1 MAIIPRS
8 QRPAAPNAVALPYID
23 TGAER
28 IGRAVASFGNAVGNL
43 GETVARVES
52 RDASEQEDFEY
63 KLGVSEF
70 INKEQLGLDDQLYNY
85 QGDGKDLV
93 QGWDQGYQQRAQEFL
108 KSVPQARQTH
118 AALTLSH
125 ARGQFQSK
133 TQNAAQGFLTQ
144 SNLARTDGELGRL
157 AATVGG
163 NFDNIGPA
171 LARADA
177 VISAIPGITETQRQT
192 KREEAATLMVRQ
204 WATDATPEEKEARL
218 GQIESQATE
227 WAKTRGL
234 EKDGGAPQSDASA
247 KLTSGRS
254 LGPAHGWAASD
265 TRWKGLNQYQK
276 AAAMALLEADGGK
289 LEDARN
295 AAGAM
300 VNRASKDGEDL
311 GAHVSRRIYQPTMEK
326 AQQARLG
333 AVLASPEFKQLT
345 GWVEGRVLGK
355 EADPVGGA
363 THFLAS
369 EKTMLALEAR
379 EPRKYRSWRSWSK
392 FDETSGSYQGVITR
406 DGSHAFLAPEGGVDL
421 FKSGTQVADASGGTG
436 RAVDTMQDAMLRTL
450 LKVRPQL
457 VEEVTKE
464 REKRSA
470 QAWFQGVAS
479 GQVAVNPADGES
491 RKEIDKQSL
500 TARMGE
506 TLYAGGPEQV
516 NAAVGIVQQMQY
528 APRDVFEAFKG
539 MAQGENAERK
549 ALAYEAVISVVETT
563 PHAFDGHAG
572 AEKLI
577 EEAQVY
583 SSLRNV
589 GDDPKKAL
597 ARMAELQSPEHRKL
611 AAARDKEADVF
622 IAKEITDKELTHQL
636 SRGGL
641 GDWLNRP
648 DVGGDADPNATLRIM
663 GEFKERA
670 REHFVKW
677 GDKDLAQTL
686 AARDLMKTYGVSDLF
701 DRKQIMKY
709 PPERLFPPVGADG
722 HKWIGD
728 QLKEDIKDR
737 LGLEVGDDQ
746 VSLRGDHRTAKEISL
761 GQTPSYLVVIKREK
775 GQAPE
780 ILRWAPD
787 ATRAQGGAKAKFE
800 AEREKA
806 KKSPTFESGETP
818 GQQAPILEPGDPRF
832 KAPPNTFDSFG
843 G

>member
-8 QRPAAPNAVALPYID
+8 QRPAAPNAVALPYVD
-23 TGAER
+23 TGADR
-28 IGRAVASFGNAVGNL
+28 IGRAVAGFGNAVSSL
-43 GETVARVES
+43 GETVAREQS
-52 RDASEQEDFEY
+52 KEIGEQEDFEY

-70 INKEQLGLDDQLYNY
+70 LNNEQLGLDDHLYNY
-85 QGDGKDLV
+85 KGDGKDLT
-93 QGWDQGYQQRAQEFL
+93 QSWDQGYQQRAQEFL
-108 KSVPQARQTH
+108 KTVPQARQTH

-125 ARGQFQSK
+125 ARGGFQSK
-133 TQNAAQGFLTQ
+133 AQNASQGFLTQ

-163 NFDNIGPA
+163 NFDQIGPA

-177 VISAIPGITETQRQT
+177 VISAIPGITETQRQA
-192 KREEAATLMVRQ
+192 KREEAAALMVRQ

-218 GQIESQATE
+218 GQIESQAKAWSE
-227 WAKTRGL
+227 QQGLAKTGQDVRSPAGAPAVKTSERGL
-234 EKDGGAPQSDASA
+234 KFIRDQEGFYETAYFDVKGYSVGYGSFGAKKGEKITREEAEVRMRSEVAKIEGELAEKIKAPLSQGQHDSLVSMFYNLGTGKGRLDRVAEMVN
-247 KLTSGRS
+247 SGRADDV
-254 LGPAHGWAASD
+254 PDYMAQF
-265 TRWKGLNQYQK
+265 TR
-276 AAAMALLEADGGK
+276 AGGK
-289 LEDARN
+289 KLAGLERRRN
-295 AAGAM
+295 DEI
-300 VNRASKDGEDL
+300 NLFRS
-311 GAHVSRRIYQPTMEK
+311 
-326 AQQARLG
+326 
-333 AVLASPEFKQLT
+333 
-345 GWVEGRVLGK
+345 
-355 EADPVGGA
+355 GGD
-363 THFLAS
+363 
-369 EKTMLALEAR
+369 K
-379 EPRKYRSWRSWSK
+379 
-392 FDETSGSYQGVITR
+392 
-406 DGSHAFLAPEGGVDL
+406 
-421 FKSGTQVADASGGTG
+421 VADASGGTA
-436 RAVDTMQDAMLRTL
+436 RSVDTMQDAMLRTL

-491 RKEIDKQSL
+491 KKEIDKQSL
-500 TARMGE
+500 AARLGE
-506 TLYAGGPEQV
+506 TLYKGAPEQV
-516 NAAVGIVQQMQY
+516 NAAVSIVQQMQY

-572 AEKLI
+572 SEKLI

-583 SSLRNV
+583 SSLRQV

-611 AAARDKEADVF
+611 ASARDKEADVF

-641 GDWLNRP
+641 GDFLNRP
-648 DVGGDADPNATLRIM
+648 DVGGDADPNSTLRIM

-709 PPERLFPPVGADG
+709 PPERLFPPVGKDG

-737 LGLEVGDDQ
+737 LGLDVGDDQ
-746 VSLRGDHRTAKEISL
+746 VSLRGDHRTAKEIAL

-775 GQAPE
+775 GLAPE

-787 ATRAQGGAKAKFE
+787 ATRAQGGAKAKFDT
-800 AEREKA
+800 EREKA